1 MESNFQMKILVSV
14 LIVIFYVIYLWL
26 VVKFTNF
33 VYYNF
38 KNKDKENLEIK
49 KKILSFQ
56 KYNNIHNNIHN

>member
-26 VVKFTNF
+26 VVKFTHF

-49 KKILSFQ
+49 KKILSF
-56 KYNNIHNNIHN
+56 KK